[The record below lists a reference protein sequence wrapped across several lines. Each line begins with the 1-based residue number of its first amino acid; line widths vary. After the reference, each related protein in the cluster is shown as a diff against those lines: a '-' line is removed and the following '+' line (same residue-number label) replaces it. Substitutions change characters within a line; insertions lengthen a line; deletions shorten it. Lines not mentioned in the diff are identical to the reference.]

1 MISIRRWVFET
12 NSSSTHSISIEEW
25 DLDFK
30 TDYGIIEIETWDFWW
45 SWLDYYDFYTKA
57 SYIRTWIVNTW
68 NWTHEKIFKETISEF
83 TWCEVICKRWEWD
96 EWDEYYSDGYI
107 DHQSLD
113 IWDFFSSF
121 KESETKEKIKKFLFN
136 SSSSLFIWNDNW

>member
-57 SYIRTWIVNTW
+57 SYIRTWIVNIW

-96 EWDEYYSDGYI
+96 EYFPDGYI
-107 DHQSLD
+107 DHQSVD
-113 IWDFFSSF
+113 VWDFFSSY
-121 KESETKEKIKKFLFN
+121 KESETKDKIKKFLFN

>member
-30 TDYGIIEIETWDFWW
+30 TDSGIIEIETWEFWC
-45 SWLDYYDFYTKA
+45 SWWDYYDFYTKA

-68 NWTHEKIFKETISEF
+68 NWTDEKIFKETICEF
-83 TWCEVICKRWEWD
+83 TWCEVICKRWEWN
-96 EWDEYYSDGYI
+96 EYYPDGYI
-107 DHQSLD
+107 DHQSVD
-113 IWDFFSSF
+113 VWDFFSSY
-121 KESETKEKIKKFLFN
+121 KESETKDKIKKFLFN